1 MTTTTKCQHSNAAQD
16 TRKDLGLH
24 VAWCVDC
31 RAITHACFEP
41 LPDGIEQGMEE
52 IRRWAQHYAKSAARV
67 SDGAVIA
74 QKNEKVI
81 MDLRTAMMQHR
92 MVKNEA
98 LEIVA
103 CALDEKGLG
112 DAAVVAR
119 SLKLE
124 VSLIHPT

>member
-1 MTTTTKCQHSNAAQD
+1 MTTTTACKHPNVTQQ

-24 VAWCVDC
+24 VIWCDEC
-31 RAITHACFEP
+31 KAITHACFEP
-41 LPDGIEQGMEE
+41 LPDEIEKGMEE
-52 IRRWAQHYAKSAARV
+52 VRRWGQHYAKSALRV

-81 MDLRTAMMQHR
+81 TDLRTAMMQHR

-98 LEIVA
+98 LEVVA
-103 CALDEKGLG
+103 ELLDEKGMSE
-112 DAAVVAR
+112 AAMVAR

-124 VSLIHPT
+124 ISLK

>member
-1 MTTTTKCQHSNAAQD
+1 MPQPCKHEHTFETTDKSL
-16 TRKDLGLH
+16 KLH
-24 VAWCVDC
+24 VVVCTDC
-31 RAITHACFEP
+31 QSLRHACFEP

-52 IRRWAQHYAKSAARV
+52 VQRWAQHYAKSAARV

-74 QKNEKVI
+74 QKNEKVLI
-81 MDLRTAMMQHR
+81 NLRTAMIHHR